1 MNSNELF
8 EKSLKYVPG
17 GVHSPV
23 RSFKG
28 LHTTPRF
35 MNRSEGAYITDEEDK
50 TYMDFCMSFGPLIHG
65 HRNEIVKEAVI
76 KSIERG
82 WSYGA
87 CEKYSL
93 ELAEHIVD
101 RIDHIDQIR
110 FVNSGTE
117 AVMTA
122 IRLSR
127 GFTGRNKIIKFNG
140 CYHGHMD
147 SMLIK
152 SGSGLAGEP
161 EASSK
166 GIADGTKGDT
176 IVCELGDIA
185 SVEKA
190 FELYKDDIAGIF
202 IEPLPANNGLLIQDK
217 EFIQALRDITK
228 KHNSLLIFDEVISG
242 FRVCFKGMTHD
253 LGIIPDIVTYG
264 KIIGGG
270 FPVGAVASRREIM
283 EKLAPV
289 GDVYQAGTLSANPVA
304 MAAGLAN
311 LKQLNCQFY
320 KDLTVKSNKIV
331 ETFNNYFQNSEFN
344 DYKMVQYKSLF
355 WTLPTDK
362 RVMTPGQIPKNLNER
377 FFKLFKT
384 LLDKGIY
391 LSPNAYEVGFCSS
404 VHDDK
409 AVEELKELLW
419 S

>member
-1 MNSNELF
+1 
-8 EKSLKYVPG
+8 
-17 GVHSPV
+17 
-23 RSFKG
+23 
-28 LHTTPRF
+28 
-35 MNRSEGAYITDEEDK
+35 
-50 TYMDFCMSFGPLIHG
+50 
-65 HRNEIVKEAVI
+65 
-76 KSIERG
+76 
-82 WSYGA
+82 
-87 CEKYSL
+87 
-93 ELAEHIVD
+93 
-101 RIDHIDQIR
+101 
-110 FVNSGTE
+110 
-117 AVMTA
+117 
-122 IRLSR
+122 
-127 GFTGRNKIIKFNG
+127 
-140 CYHGHMD
+140 
-147 SMLIK
+147 MLIK

-270 FPVGAVASRREIM
+270 FPVGAVASRKEIM

-320 KDLTVKSNKIV
+320 KDLTEKSNKIV

-362 RVMTPGQIPKNLNER
+362 RVMTPGQIPENLNER

-404 VHDDK
+404 AHDDK
-409 AVEELKELLW
+409 AVEELKKLLW